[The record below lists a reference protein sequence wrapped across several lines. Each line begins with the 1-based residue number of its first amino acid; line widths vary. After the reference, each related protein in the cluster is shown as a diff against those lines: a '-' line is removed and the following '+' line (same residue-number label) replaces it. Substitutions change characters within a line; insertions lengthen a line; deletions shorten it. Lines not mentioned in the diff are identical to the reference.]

1 MLSVGLDLHK
11 RYSQIEVIDER
22 GNRRVAAR
30 LSNEFSEL
38 QGFFGSLE
46 EPCRVVLEAGWNWG
60 LMHDWLE
67 GIEGIVEVQ
76 LAHPYGVRAIA
87 AAQVKTDRIDA
98 RTLAQLLRA
107 DLIPQAY
114 IPSRPTRGLRETV
127 RQRLF
132 LVRLRTMIK
141 NRIHGLLDR
150 YHVTPPPVTDLF
162 GKAGRGY
169 LEKVELPGNAQD
181 LLSQDLRLLQC
192 LTEEI
197 RHTEALLAS
206 CIRNDVRVQRLRTIP
221 GFGAILATLVALEI
235 DRVERF
241 ARPAKLVAYAG
252 LVPTT
257 YSSGGKTSHGSLMK
271 MSNKWLRWA
280 LVEAGWIAVRRDP
293 YFRQQFAKRHRT
305 KGPKTAIIAVARRL
319 AEVVWHV
326 LSENRDYQAR
336 QPLPNGREYGPEP
349 RPPFRK
355 D

>member
-11 RYSQIEVIDER
+11 RYSQVEAIDES
-22 GNRRVAAR
+22 GGRRAAAR
-30 LSNEFSEL
+30 LINELSEVES
-38 QGFFGSLE
+38 FFGSLGE
-46 EPCRVVLEAGWNWG
+46 SCRVVLEAGWNWG

-67 GIEGIVEVQ
+67 RLENVSEVQ

-107 DLIPQAY
+107 DLIPRAY
-114 IPSRPTRGLRETV
+114 IPSRQTRQLREGV

-132 LVRLRTMIK
+132 LVRLRTMVK
-141 NRIHGLLDR
+141 NRIHTLLDR
-150 YHVTPPPVTDLF
+150 YHIQPPPVTDVF

-169 LEKVELPGNAQD
+169 LAKVELPGSAQD
-181 LLSQDLRLLQC
+181 LLCQDLRLLEM

-197 RHTEALLAS
+197 RRTEALLAS
-206 CIRNDVRVQRLRTIP
+206 SVRQDRRVQRLRTIP
-221 GFGAILATLVALEI
+221 GLGAILATLVALEI
-235 DRVERF
+235 DRVQRF

-257 YSSGGKTSHGSLMK
+257 YSSGGKTSHGRLMK

-280 LVEAGWIAVRRDP
+280 LVEAAWIAVRRDP
-293 YFRQQFAKRHRT
+293 YFRDQFAKRQRS

-326 LSENRDYQAR
+326 LSEDRDYQVR
-336 QPLPNGREYGPEP
+336 QPFSKAREYAVEP
-349 RPPFRK
+349 RPLSL
-355 D
+355 